1 MPAGDDAVPGA
12 PTPREPGEGPRN
24 RPEGGKSILIVDDET
39 PFRFSACVALR
50 RDGYR
55 VVEAA
60 DGRRGLEAVLD
71 SRRRGD
77 GFDLVVTDIRM
88 PEMSGIELIDAL
100 REHGIDV
107 PVCAITC
114 FGDRDLVR
122 ELAEKGCREYLEKPF
137 PPGELVEWIGS
148 ILRRDRGTES
158 R

>member
-1 MPAGDDAVPGA
+1 M
-12 PTPREPGEGPRN
+12 
-24 RPEGGKSILIVDDET
+24 IVDDET

-55 VVEAA
+55 VKEAP
-60 DGRRGLEAVLD
+60 DGKRGLEAVLD

-77 GFDLVVTDIRM
+77 PFDLVVTDIRM
-88 PEMSGIELIDAL
+88 PEMSGIEMIDAL
-100 REHGIDV
+100 REHGVDV

-114 FGDRDLVR
+114 FGDRDLLM

-137 PPGELVEWIGS
+137 PPGELVEWIGT
-148 ILRRDRGTES
+148 ILRRGRGVES